1 MGDGIGW
8 GMDERQAGAGF
19 VFDEGASGGGE
30 AEGEGF
36 SFDNVEGA
44 GEDAPVDGGAAGF
57 PEVTKFLEEKES
69 PVFNNPA
76 YYKSVFEGGGD
87 QAKRLNT
94 VFQKYMQAKDP
105 ADKTLY
111 RQQMT
116 NAYWDYFSCVIK
128 ESGGQ
133 MNEAKKNFVRFGM
146 LHPNALSPEYRAF
159 FARIVKENELDQPIY
174 YLDEWFQKVGGGD
187 IKASA
192 SDEASGG
199 GGKSNENAHLRTLLE
214 KATGKFEGARGLL
227 RTKDAERLGYERD
240 LGARIAALTTHQQC
254 VEFPEIKACYSDG
267 QKATF
272 NDVQDLLKNMSRTD
286 REMARLVAEYQQ
298 CKEDI
303 NVLSSKLASS
313 SEGQAQSIDLQ
324 ALDTEYNSLRQ
335 MAKMTIGRQGN
346 PFPLLVNDYYHSMAD
361 NVGFRENIIRKL
373 AWVEEADCEA
383 FIRMYKNNPNRI
395 VPYVLLVPS
404 YGDYGICWEP
414 FDKLNKATS
423 RGRIAIPMY
432 PKNISLAVLT
442 AVADFRWQ
450 VAKEIASM
458 YWMEEGLTGNY
469 FQWFQGQKLKGDV
482 KLYFIQDYI
491 AWMTKER
498 EGVQK
503 LDKVVRGIFWRYLPF
518 SQPLKDKLKDRNL
531 VYLELYQRDKNRAK
545 SEGF

>member
-1 MGDGIGW
+1 
-8 GMDERQAGAGF
+8 MDEDRMAGF
-19 VFDEGASGGGE
+19 VFDGGASNADGGMRDG
-30 AEGEGF
+30 GGF
-36 SFDNVEGA
+36 SFGGPDEEADAAGA
-44 GEDAPVDGGAAGF
+44 GALDGGATGF
-57 PEVTKFLEEKES
+57 PEVEKLLEDKES

-87 QAKRLNT
+87 QAKRLHA
-94 VFQKYMQAKDP
+94 VFQKYVQAKEA
-105 ADKTLY
+105 ADKALY

-116 NAYWDYFSCVIK
+116 NAFWEYVSCVVK
-128 ESGGQ
+128 ESGQ
-133 MNEAKKNFVRFGM
+133 MSEAKMNFIRFGM
-146 LHPNALSPEYRAF
+146 LYPNALSPEYRSF
-159 FARIVKENELDQPIY
+159 FARIMKENALGQPIY

-199 GGKSNENAHLRTLLE
+199 GGAKGNENAHLRTLLE

-227 RTKDAERLGYERD
+227 RTKDTERLGYERD
-240 LGARIAALTTHQQC
+240 LGARVAALTTHQQS

-267 QKATF
+267 QKSTF
-272 NDVQDLLKNMSRTD
+272 NEIQELLKNMSRTD
-286 REMARLVAEYQQ
+286 REMSRLLAEFQQ
-298 CKEDI
+298 SKEDV
-303 NVLSSKLASS
+303 NVISSKLASS
-313 SEGQAQSIDLQ
+313 SDAQTQSIDLQ

-346 PFPLLVNDYYHSMAD
+346 PFPLLVNDYFHSMPD

-395 VPYVLLVPS
+395 VPYVLLIPS

-432 PKNISLAVLT
+432 PKNLSIAVLT

-469 FQWFQGQKLKGDV
+469 FQWFQAQKLKGDV

-503 LDKVVRGIFWRYLPF
+503 LDKVVRGIFWRFLPF
-518 SQPLKDKLKDRNL
+518 AQPLKDKLKDRNL

-545 SEGF
+545 SAES

>member
-1 MGDGIGW
+1 
-8 GMDERQAGAGF
+8 MDENQAAGF
-19 VFDEGASGGGE
+19 VFDGGASNGGGE
-30 AEGEGF
+30 TMDGGGF
-36 SFDNVEGA
+36 SFADVEA
-44 GEDAPVDGGAAGF
+44 SAEDAAPDGGATGF
-57 PEVTKFLEEKES
+57 PEVEKFLEDKETQ
-69 PVFNNPA
+69 VFNNPA
-76 YYKSVFEGGGD
+76 YYKNVFEGGGD

-94 VFQKYMQAKDP
+94 VFQKYMQAKEA
-105 ADKTLY
+105 ADKALY

-116 NAYWDYFSCVIK
+116 NAFWEYVSCVVK
-128 ESGGQ
+128 ESGQ
-133 MNEAKKNFVRFGM
+133 MSEPKLNFIRFGM
-146 LHPNALSPEYRAF
+146 LYPNALSPEYRSF
-159 FARIVKENELDQPIY
+159 FARIVRENELEQPIY
-174 YLDEWFQKVGGGD
+174 YLDEWFRKVGGGD

-192 SDEASGG
+192 SDEASGGG

-227 RTKDAERLGYERD
+227 RTKDAERFGYERD
-240 LGARIAALTTHQQC
+240 LGARVAALTTHQQC

-267 QKATF
+267 QKSTF
-272 NDVQDLLKNMSRTD
+272 NEIQELLKNMSRTD
-286 REMARLVAEYQQ
+286 REMARLVTEFQQ
-298 CKEDI
+298 SKEDV
-303 NVLSSKLASS
+303 NLLSSKLASTAS
-313 SEGQAQSIDLQ
+313 AQTQSIDLQ

-346 PFPLLVNDYYHSMAD
+346 PFPLLVNDYFHSMPD

-395 VPYVLLVPS
+395 VPYVLLIPS

-432 PKNISLAVLT
+432 PKNLSIAVLT

-503 LDKVVRGIFWRYLPF
+503 LDKVVRGIFWRFLPF

-531 VYLELYQRDKNRAK
+531 VYQELYQRDKNRAK
-545 SEGF
+545 SSEG